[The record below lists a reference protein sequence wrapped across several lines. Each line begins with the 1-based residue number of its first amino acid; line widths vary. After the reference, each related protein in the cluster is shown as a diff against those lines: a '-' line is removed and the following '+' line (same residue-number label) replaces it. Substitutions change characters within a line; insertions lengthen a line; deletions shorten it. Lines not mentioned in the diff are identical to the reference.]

1 LSKTILDPWKETLK
15 GVSHTI
21 KRDLQK
27 RPISIKR
34 DLEKETYIHGKRPT
48 KGTYLFAAVEV

>member
-1 LSKTILDPWKETLK
+1 M
-15 GVSHTI
+15 

-34 DLEKETYIHGKRPT
+34 DLEKETDIHEKRPT
-48 KGTYLFAAVEV
+48 KGTYLLAAVEV